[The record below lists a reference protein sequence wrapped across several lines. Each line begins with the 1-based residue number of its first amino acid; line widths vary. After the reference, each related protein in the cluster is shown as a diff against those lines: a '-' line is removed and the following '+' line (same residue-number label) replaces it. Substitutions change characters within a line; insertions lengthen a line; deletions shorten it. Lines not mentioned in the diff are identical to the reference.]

1 MSTAE
6 AKGSIVE
13 YLRQMH
19 QNCLCLCMCSVSF
32 RFISW
37 PDLFHVAL
45 HEIQDDSRQVL
56 VNSDKIC
63 DPISLIALPSGDTLL
78 PPPTFLWGIL
88 LIEGTIRWKLLNSF
102 CY

>member
-1 MSTAE
+1 MA
-6 AKGSIVE
+6 GSADMV
-13 YLRQMH
+13 
-19 QNCLCLCMCSVSF
+19 
-32 RFISW
+32 
-37 PDLFHVAL
+37 L

-63 DPISLIALPSGDTLL
+63 DPISLFALPSGDTLL

-88 LIEGTIRWKLLNSF
+88 LIEGTTPWRPLNFF